1 MWHIIIR
8 AKLIKMMLVGCIALG
23 VMAYP
28 YLAGLVST
36 EAPRGKIVLI
46 IDDFGNHADGT
57 KAMMALGIPLATAV
71 MPFLP
76 YTEEEAHMIHDA
88 GLEVLMHVPMEP
100 EHGDPSWLGARGI
113 TTDLSNTEIED
124 RIREGLAQMPQA
136 VGLNNH
142 MGSRATQDRRVMRAV
157 LQVAAQQNLF
167 FIDSKT
173 TPHSV
178 VGEVAD
184 EMGVPH
190 LVRDVFL
197 DGIQDRAHIEA
208 QLEKLGDIALEK
220 GYAVGIGHV
229 GIEGGTVTADALGAM
244 IPVLKERGIEFVFP
258 SQLIR
263 DGPTPPR

>member
-1 MWHIIIR
+1 MWHIFVR
-8 AKLIKMMLVGCIALG
+8 AKLLKMLLAGFVALG
-23 VMAYP
+23 IMAYP
-28 YLAGLVST
+28 YLVGLVSP
-36 EAPRGKIVLI
+36 EAPRGEIVLI

-57 KAMMALGIPLATAV
+57 RAMMALGIPLATAV
-71 MPFLP
+71 MPFLS
-76 YTEEEAHMIHDA
+76 YTEDEAMMAHEA

-100 EHGDPSWLGARGI
+100 EHGDPSWLGPRGI
-113 TTDLSNTEIED
+113 TTDLSDAEIKD

-157 LQVAAQQNLF
+157 LQVAAQQDLF

-173 TPHSV
+173 TSHSV
-178 VGEVAD
+178 VGEVAM

-197 DGIQDRAHIEA
+197 DGVQDRAHIEA
-208 QLEKLGDIALEK
+208 QLEKLGDIALER
-220 GYAVGIGHV
+220 GHAVGIGHV
-229 GIEGGTVTADALGAM
+229 GVEGGTVTADALRAM
-244 IPVLKERGIEFVFP
+244 IPVLKERGIEFIFP

-263 DGPTPPR
+263 DGPTRSR